1 MSHKAATARPVN
13 QAKYVEERVAPL
25 QKAMQN
31 PRPHR
36 YNRFDSMNIGR
47 SRDLSQLQWLTQ
59 ELILMVVSQNL

>member
-31 PRPHR
+31 PRPHKYVR
-36 YNRFDSMNIGR
+36 LFLSCIGH
-47 SRDLSQLQWLTQ
+47 SKDLSQLPWLTQ
-59 ELILMVVSQNL
+59 VLILMVGSQNS